1 MMIFATVGTQL
12 PFDRL
17 LNSLDDWAA
26 AHPDVSVKAQT
37 GRTDTRFSHM
47 DCAEN
52 LDQTSF
58 TTAFSTARVIVAH
71 AGMGS
76 ILSASEL
83 GKPILLLPRSAAMGE
98 HRNDHQIDTA
108 AEMAALP
115 NVTVVQD
122 GEELAAAL
130 DRILAQPQTEDA
142 GSAFASEQLVD
153 NLKHFIFT
161 TAPQEAPRQRVNPA
175 LKRGGVIAGLLNRL
189 VRAGRAGQ
197 FQTSFPQ

>member
-17 LNSLDDWAA
+17 LHALDDWAA
-26 AHPDVSVKAQT
+26 LHPEVLVKAQT
-37 GRTDTRFSHM
+37 GHTDAKFTHM
-47 DCAEN
+47 DCAES
-52 LDQTSF
+52 LGQTDF
-58 TTAFSTARVIVAH
+58 ATAFETASVIVAH

-83 GKPILLLPRSAAMGE
+83 GKPILLMPRRAAFGE

-122 GEELAAAL
+122 GKDFAAAL
-130 DRILAQPQTEDA
+130 DLILAKPHSADA
-142 GSAFASEQLVD
+142 GSAFASPELID
-153 NLKHFIFT
+153 NLKHFIFDPP
-161 TAPQEAPRQRVNPA
+161 AQE
-175 LKRGGVIAGLLNRL
+175 I
-189 VRAGRAGQ
+189 RA
-197 FQTSFPQ
+197 